1 MYAKPKGRRA
11 FRKGAAMTTARIYK
25 PAKTA
30 MQSGTAKTKLWVLD
44 FEEEVAKEVE
54 PLMGWTSSADTR
66 QQVRLRFAS
75 KEEAIAYC
83 EHHNIPYRV
92 FDPKPPKRRIIAYAD
107 NFAFSRRTP
116 WTH

>member
-1 MYAKPKGRRA
+1 M
-11 FRKGAAMTTARIYK
+11 TARIYK

-30 MQSGTAKTKLWVLD
+30 MQSGTAKTRSWMLD
-44 FEEEVAKEVE
+44 YEPAEPKEVE
-54 PLMGWTSSADTR
+54 PLMGWTTSGDMR
-66 QQVRLRFAS
+66 QQVRLHFDS

-83 EHHNIPYRV
+83 ERYGISYQV
-92 FDPKPPKRRIIAYAD
+92 FDPKPLKRRVISYAD